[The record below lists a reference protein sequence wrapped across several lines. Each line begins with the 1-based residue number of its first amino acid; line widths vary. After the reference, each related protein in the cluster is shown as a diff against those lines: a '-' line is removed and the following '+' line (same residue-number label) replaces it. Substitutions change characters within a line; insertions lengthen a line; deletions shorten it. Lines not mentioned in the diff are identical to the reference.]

1 MRAIGWGSCSCFWWV
16 FWGCWSFRCGCWWV
30 WLLWRWLNRNE
41 GTVFEVFG
49 AVGEFVDFVCDLR
62 EHVFEFSG
70 SLADDFSLF
79 FFPFD
84 FLLCTFILIDK
95 FFILIPEIPVLVLYQ
110 IYVILIPL
118 HSVIFFLLEMFGG
131 FSQHID
137 FHLELSDLVDVHLVS
152 RFVIDQL
159 RVLLGYFALQLRQ
172 FLPQLCILG
181 TELVDFSALS

>member
-1 MRAIGWGSCSCFWWV
+1 M
-16 FWGCWSFRCGCWWV
+16 
-30 WLLWRWLNRNE
+30 
-41 GTVFEVFG
+41 
-49 AVGEFVDFVCDLR
+49 
-62 EHVFEFSG
+62 
-70 SLADDFSLF
+70 
-79 FFPFD
+79 
-84 FLLCTFILIDK
+84 
-95 FFILIPEIPVLVLYQ
+95 LYQ